1 MTMRR
6 RRAWCDSIFNI
17 SIASATGMTAIDL
30 LADFPDVDVK
40 TVTRILGRVAVYQ
53 QNIDGAGSGVNAV
66 DMAIGLGAE
75 EAFNA
80 NVLPD
85 PQVQAEYPTLGWLW
99 KDRLWVVRSEPGLP
113 QAFMSTWFDVGAQ
126 RKVDK
131 GVLYLVA
138 FNNLIEATGVTVRFS
153 GIIRALCLT

>member
-53 QNIDGAGSGVNAV
+53 QNIDGAGA
-66 DMAIGLGAE
+66 
-75 EAFNA
+75 
-80 NVLPD
+80 
-85 PQVQAEYPTLGWLW
+85 
-99 KDRLWVVRSEPGLP
+99 
-113 QAFMSTWFDVGAQ
+113 
-126 RKVDK
+126 
-131 GVLYLVA
+131 
-138 FNNLIEATGVTVRFS
+138 
-153 GIIRALCLT
+153 